1 MNRKEKQAVPMVEV
15 RCRIINRGNRH
26 RSGPGIGA
34 GTSHCLEVVRC
45 GHKEEDRAVRASTA
59 PHRE

>member
-26 RSGPGIGA
+26 RSGPVIGA
-34 GTSHCLEVVRC
+34 HQSLPRSDTL
-45 GHKEEDRAVRASTA
+45 RA
-59 PHRE
+59 

>member
-26 RSGPGIGA
+26 RGGPAIGA
-34 GTSHCLEVVRC
+34 HQPLPRSDTL
-45 GHKEEDRAVRASTA
+45 RA
-59 PHRE
+59 